1 MKNAI
6 ALLFLLL
13 NTISGAALA
22 QGARPQPGLPP
33 SAFNVAVAAS
43 VFSAALAFIAPR
55 ALDAV
60 TVQQLA
66 LWGLGAPAS
75 LDAALSTDLRDG
87 AVLLLRDGAPVFTRK
102 IPPDDT
108 PESWA
113 ALVAEILAA
122 AAEASPTFNAAGT
135 QGAISAF
142 FDELF
147 NHLDPYSRY
156 VAPVAA
162 DVDRARRSG
171 EAGAG
176 LQLAR
181 QGAAFI
187 VSGVNADGPGAEAGI
202 RLGDRIVAVDG
213 QPTAGEDLDTV
224 QSWILGL
231 EGTDVSITVRTRGG
245 PARTIEVE
253 RAVTPPE
260 TVFVTRLPDYL
271 LLRITAFSV
280 DTDQRLA
287 RELDR
292 NLAGT
297 LGRPVR
303 GIVLDLR
310 GNRGGLLRQAVAA
323 TNLLLD
329 RGIVATTAGR
339 NPQAVHI
346 WRASTGDVAGG
357 RPLIV
362 LVDGRS
368 ASAAE
373 IMAAALEDQ
382 GRAVVVGSATLG
394 KGLVQT
400 IATLPDGGELFVSWS
415 RVLAP
420 AGWPIQGLGVL
431 PQLCTSLG
439 QDATSAQLQ
448 SLDRG
453 TQSME
458 AALARHRAARAPLPA
473 AEILALR
480 NACPASEARDADL
493 TSARFLITHPA
504 AYAAARPLPA
514 LKLDQ
519 NAAHAH
525 VPRLRVPRGLTPG
538 RPAPN
543 HKVSAMA
550 KNNTVQIK
558 LISTA
563 DTGYFY
569 VTKKNARTTTGK
581 LELRKYDPVVR
592 KHVAFKEA
600 KIK

>member
-1 MKNAI
+1 MRHAI
-6 ALLFLLL
+6 ALLFIIL
-13 NTISGAALA
+13 NTATGTALA
-22 QGARPQPGLPP
+22 QNTTVPNRPPP
-33 SAFNVAVAAS
+33 AFDAAIAAS

-55 ALDAV
+55 ALEAV

-75 LDAALSTDLRDG
+75 LDAALATDLRDG
-87 AVLLLRDGAPVFTRK
+87 AVVLLRDSADIFSRK
-102 IPPDDT
+102 LPPDDT

-113 ALVAEILAA
+113 PLVAEVLAA
-122 AAEASPTFNAAGT
+122 AAEASPAFRAAGT

-156 VAPVAA
+156 VAPTAA
-162 DVDRARRSG
+162 DADRARRSG

-176 LQLAR
+176 IQLTR
-181 QGAAFI
+181 QGGAFI
-187 VSGVNADGPGAEAGI
+187 VFALNADGPGAEAGI
-202 RLGDRIVAVDG
+202 RTGDRIIAVDD
-213 QPTAGEDLDTV
+213 QPTAGVDLETV

-245 PARTIEVE
+245 PPRTLDVQ

-260 TVFVTRLPDYL
+260 TVFATRLPIASNESTL
-271 LLRITAFSV
+271 LLRITAFSI

-292 NLAGT
+292 NLAGAQ
-297 LGRPVR
+297 GRPIR
-303 GIVLDLR
+303 GIILDLR
-310 GNRGGLLRQAVAA
+310 GNRGGLLRQAIAA

-346 WRASTGDVAGG
+346 WRATSGDVAGG
-357 RPLIV
+357 RPVIV

-420 AGWPIQGLGVL
+420 SGWPIQGLGVL

-439 QDATSAQLQ
+439 QDQTSAQLQ

-453 TQSME
+453 TRPME

-493 TSARFLITHPA
+493 TAARFLITHPA
-504 AYAAARPLPA
+504 AYAAARLLP
-514 LKLDQ
+514 
-519 NAAHAH
+519 
-525 VPRLRVPRGLTPG
+525 PP
-538 RPAPN
+538 
-543 HKVSAMA
+543 
-550 KNNTVQIK
+550 
-558 LISTA
+558 
-563 DTGYFY
+563 
-569 VTKKNARTTTGK
+569 
-581 LELRKYDPVVR
+581 
-592 KHVAFKEA
+592 
-600 KIK
+600 